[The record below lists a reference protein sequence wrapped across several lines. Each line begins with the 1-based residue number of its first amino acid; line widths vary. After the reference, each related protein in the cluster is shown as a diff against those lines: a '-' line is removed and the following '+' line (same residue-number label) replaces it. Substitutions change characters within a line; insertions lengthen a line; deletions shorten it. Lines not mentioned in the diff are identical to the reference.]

1 MASRHTIE
9 RLLDALEAR
18 IPLQGGERELRAL
31 DRLRFEQELE
41 EVVQLAERDDAA
53 HFRERVDI
61 ILCHRRH

>member
-1 MASRHTIE
+1 MASRLMID

-18 IPLQGGERELRAL
+18 IPQGGEREARKLE
-31 DRLRFEQELE
+31 RLRFEQELE
-41 EVVQLAERDDAA
+41 EIVQLAERDDAA